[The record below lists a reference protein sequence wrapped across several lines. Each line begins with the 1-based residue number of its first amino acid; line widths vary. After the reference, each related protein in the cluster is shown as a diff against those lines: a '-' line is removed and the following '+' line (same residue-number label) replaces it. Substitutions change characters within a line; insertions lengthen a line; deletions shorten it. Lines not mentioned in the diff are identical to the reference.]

1 MGWLGTSARLVVG
14 SWLPARWT
22 SESRH
27 RLPLETIVVVGS
39 PELRPR
45 LEDVVGPGSFRVMFL
60 EEFAGAHSRIM
71 QTMPDRVVL
80 CCHVDDLSGFQLLS
94 MLQTDSRTRKIPA
107 LTFIGAEAVPDE
119 SHES

>member
-1 MGWLGTSARLVVG
+1 
-14 SWLPARWT
+14 
-22 SESRH
+22 
-27 RLPLETIVVVGS
+27 
-39 PELRPR
+39 
-45 LEDVVGPGSFRVMFL
+45 MFL

-119 SHES
+119 SRES